1 MGIWNLNN
9 RPQKLVRPHPS
20 PQQHPLAC
28 GLCLAQSIY
37 SLLTLC
43 GLSELFANC
52 LDVSPLTCLIAFQ
65 QALIHGLLRLGITAH
80 ICISEDIYLF
90 LFRTWIYHPL
100 FFVRLFVWQ
109 RKSILI
115 MRKQM
120 ECLNFV
126 SNRSSH
132 QKCIRKR
139 PFSGKKVPGYG
150 CR

>member
-65 QALIHGLLRLGITAH
+65 QALIHGLLRLGTTAD
-80 ICISEDIYLF
+80 ICVLEDIYLF
-90 LFRTWIYHPL
+90 LFRTWMYHL
-100 FFVRLFVWQ
+100 LFVWLFVWSIL
-109 RKSILI
+109 RSILI

-120 ECLNFV
+120 NCLNSV